1 MNCPLC
7 NGDGIPVN
15 GPDSRRF
22 YRCRRCAL
30 IYVDSADYLTE
41 AKEREF
47 YGTHQNDINDEGYR
61 RFLSQI
67 VAALRP
73 YLRSGMRGLDYG
85 CGPVKM
91 IETLL
96 AEEGYACTSFDPFF
110 HPTELQGPYDF
121 VFATEVVEHFRNTA
135 LEWQTMIEL
144 VRPGGLLA
152 VMTEL
157 QPEDRAFSGWRYA
170 RDPTHTSFYCNET
183 IEFLAAS
190 FDLVILFSDGKRR
203 LVFQRRLGSVQQ
215 V

>member
-7 NGDGIPVN
+7 SGDGIPVN

-47 YGTHQNDINDEGYR
+47 YGTHQNEINDEGYR

-121 VFATEVVEHFRNTA
+121 VIATEVVEHFRNTA

-170 RDPTHTSFYCNET
+170 RDPTHTSFYHRQT
-183 IEFLAAS
+183 IALLS
-190 FDLVILFSDGKRR
+190 QRYVLSPVYSDERR
-203 LVFQRRLGSVQQ
+203 CFVFRKHQPEGA
-215 V
+215 